1 MFKYGLS
8 ADLGLGLRDNER
20 SRWNRW
26 NVKARGVWMPSGHVD
41 VFLAVVQDRWLRTGW
56 HVQAAEHERAERCKM
71 LV

>member
-8 ADLGLGLRDNER
+8 ADLGLKLWDNER
-20 SRWNRW
+20 TRW

-41 VFLAVVQDRWLRTGW
+41 VFLAVVQDRWLGTAW
-56 HVQAAEHERAERCKM
+56 HVQVAEHERAERCKM